1 MLFEHWIFRYTFCFT
16 IFRISLPKETI
27 LSIYKK
33 YKQELNISFNFYIA
47 DYYYKTNRCE
57 ERTELFLR
65 DYCMDILSNYHK

>member
-33 YKQELNISFNFYIA
+33 YKQELSIHFEFRIVDGHYETNGKKEQNFYS
-47 DYYYKTNRCE
+47 DT
-57 ERTELFLR
+57 T
-65 DYCMDILSNYHK
+65 